1 MFGLRNAFVFSTL
14 VLGALSSPASKQ
26 TRNIDGASIDWIEF
40 NALIDSIDSDAI
52 HHALHSLAPKFKDGV
67 FSKDRSAIE
76 QVHSEN
82 PYIASKLVHIAKRQS
97 GSNATT
103 TTTSTTPTPSTPAQ
117 SSALSSSISASSSRA
132 ASVSSALSS
141 AIYAST
147 VPPPTTILVAPTTP
161 VSATPVATTK
171 GAVIFSTYGGGLV
184 TLTSSSEGV
193 SFTPSTSTHLYYT
206 TLPNGNVETSTSVVV
221 VNAPVTAGGGN
232 AAGITGSAGAAA
244 TSGAPGLASGAATM
258 RDPGLIGE
266 LFMMLGSAAAF
277 VFAL

>member
-1 MFGLRNAFVFSTL
+1 MFGLRKALLLSTL
-14 VLGALSSPASKQ
+14 FVCVLSSPATKQ
-26 TRNIDGASIDWIEF
+26 TQKDSAAIVDWNEF
-40 NALIDSIDSDAI
+40 NSLLDSVDSDAI

-82 PYIASKLVHIAKRQS
+82 PLIASKLVHIAKRQS
-97 GSNATT
+97 SSNA

-117 SSALSSSISASSSRA
+117 SSASSSASSESSSRA

-147 VPPPTTILVAPTTP
+147 VPSPTSILVAPTTP
-161 VSATPVATTK
+161 NSATPVATTK

-221 VNAPVTAGGGN
+221 VNAPLTAGGGD
-232 AAGITGSAGAAA
+232 AAGVTNSAGAAA
-244 TSGAPGLASGAATM
+244 TSGSPGLASGAATT
-258 RDPGLIGE
+258 RDSGLIGE
-266 LFMMLGSAAAF
+266 LFMMLGSAMAF

>member
-1 MFGLRNAFVFSTL
+1 MLGLRIILVFSTL
-14 VLGALSSPASKQ
+14 LLGALSIPAIKQ
-26 TRNIDGASIDWIEF
+26 TQKHDAALIDWEEF
-40 NALIDSIDSDAI
+40 NALLDSIDSDAI
-52 HHALHSLAPKFKDGV
+52 HHALHSLSPKFKDGV

-82 PYIASKLVHIAKRQS
+82 PLIASKLVHIAKRQS
-97 GSNATT
+97 GSNA

-117 SSALSSSISASSSRA
+117 SSALSSSLSASSSRA

-161 VSATPVATTK
+161 LSATPVATTH

-221 VNAPVTAGGGN
+221 VNAPLTAGGGD
-232 AAGITGSAGAAA
+232 AAGVTGTAGAAA
-244 TSGAPGLASGAATM
+244 TSGSPGLQSGAATT
-258 RDPGLIGE
+258 REAGLIGE

-277 VFAL
+277 LFAL

>member
-1 MFGLRNAFVFSTL
+1 VLSTLLLGVFSSAA
-14 VLGALSSPASKQ
+14 VKQ
-26 TRNIDGASIDWIEF
+26 NQKHDGSIIDWDEF
-40 NALIDSIDSDAI
+40 NALLDSIDSDAI
-52 HHALHSLAPKFKDGV
+52 HHALHSLSPKFKDGV

-82 PYIASKLVHIAKRQS
+82 PLIASKLVHIAKRQS
-97 GSNATT
+97 GSNA

-117 SSALSSSISASSSRA
+117 SSALSSSLSESSSRA

-147 VPPPTTILVAPTTP
+147 VPSPTTILVAPTTP
-161 VSATPVATTK
+161 LSATPVATSHN
-171 GAVIFSTYGGGLV
+171 AVIFSTYGGGLV

-206 TLPNGNVETSTSVVV
+206 TLPDGQVQTSTSVVV
-221 VNAPVTAGGGN
+221 VNAPITAGGGD
-232 AAGITGSAGAAA
+232 ADGVSGAAA
-244 TSGAPGLASGAATM
+244 TSSGSPGLQSGAATI
-258 RDPGLIGE
+258 REAGLIGE
-266 LFMMLGSAAAF
+266 IFMMLGSAAAF

>member
-1 MFGLRNAFVFSTL
+1 MLGLRKAL
-14 VLGALSSPASKQ
+14 VLGSLFLGVLSSPATKQ
-26 TRNIDGASIDWIEF
+26 TRKSDAAKIDWVEF
-40 NALIDSIDSDAI
+40 NALLDSIDSDAI

-76 QVHSEN
+76 QVHSES
-82 PYIASKLVHIAKRQS
+82 PLIASKLVHIAKRQS
-97 GSNATT
+97 SSNA

-117 SSALSSSISASSSRA
+117 SSALSSSISESSSRA

-161 VSATPVATTK
+161 NSATPVATSK
-171 GAVIFSTYGGGLV
+171 GAVIFSTFGGGLV

-193 SFTPSTSTHLYYT
+193 SFTPSTSTHLFYT
-206 TLPNGNVETSTSVVV
+206 TLPGGTIETSTSVVV
-221 VNAPVTAGGGN
+221 VNAPLTAGGGD
-232 AAGITGSAGAAA
+232 AAGVTNSAGAAA
-244 TSGAPGLASGAATM
+244 TSGSPGLASGAVTT
-258 RDPGLIGE
+258 RDLGLIGE
-266 LFMMLGSAAAF
+266 LFIMLGSAAAF

>member
-1 MFGLRNAFVFSTL
+1 MFGLRKALVLSTL
-14 VLGALSSPASKQ
+14 FLAVLSSPATKQ
-26 TRNIDGASIDWIEF
+26 TRKTDVAIVDWNEF
-40 NALIDSIDSDAI
+40 NSLLDSLDSDAI

-82 PYIASKLVHIAKRQS
+82 PFIASKLVHIAKRQS
-97 GSNATT
+97 GSNTT
-103 TTTSTTPTPSTPAQ
+103 TASTTPTPSTPAQ
-117 SSALSSSISASSSRA
+117 SSASSSAVSESSSRA

-147 VPPPTTILVAPTTP
+147 VPSPTTILVAPTTP
-161 VSATPVATTK
+161 KSATPVSTTK
-171 GAVIFSTYGGGLV
+171 GAVVFSTYGGGLV

-206 TLPNGNVETSTSVVV
+206 TLPNGNIQTSTSVVV
-221 VNAPVTAGGGN
+221 VNAPLTAGGGD
-232 AAGITGSAGAAA
+232 AAGVTNSAGAAA
-244 TSGAPGLASGAATM
+244 TSGSPGLASGAATI